1 MKNSNNHKLVKPVQV
16 MWNLLLILVGSIIC
30 AIAVNSILIP
40 QKFLGAGFTGVALLL
55 HYFSNYLPVSVLYF
69 ILNLPFYIL
78 GWFYVGRRFFLY
90 SIPGMVIFSAA
101 LHFINITFTINDK
114 ILAAISA
121 GIIMGSGS
129 GIILRSL
136 GSAGGLDILSV
147 ILLKRFSVRLGSTVL
162 AFNSLIL
169 IFGAISFSL
178 EGALYTLIYIYVNS
192 KVLDVV
198 VMGLSQRK
206 ALMIISEKWEKIAHE
221 IKSKIKRGVT
231 VLDGRGGYSGNYV
244 KVLYTVILMREL
256 PRVKDIARDID
267 PGVFVVV
274 SDTMEVMGNRI
285 GNQPHW

>member
-1 MKNSNNHKLVKPVQV
+1 LKNSIKNKLVKLGQV
-16 MWNLLLILVGSIIC
+16 IWNLLLIFVGSVIC
-30 AIAVNSILIP
+30 AIAVNGILIP
-40 QKFLGAGFTGVALLL
+40 QKFLGGGFTGVALLL
-55 HYFSNYLPVSVLYF
+55 HYLLNYLPISFLYF
-69 ILNLPFYIL
+69 FLNVPLFIL
-78 GWFYVGRRFFLY
+78 GWFYAGRRFFLY
-90 SIPGMVIFSAA
+90 SILGMVVFSIA
-101 LHFINITFTINDK
+101 LEFPTLTFPINDK

-121 GIIMGSGS
+121 GIIMGFGS
-129 GIILRSL
+129 GIVLRSV

-169 IFGAISFSL
+169 IFGAIFLTL

-192 KVLDVV
+192 KVLDIV

-206 ALMIISEKWEKIAHE
+206 AVTIISEEWEKIANE
-221 IKSKIKRGVT
+221 IKLKIKRGVT
-231 VLDGRGGYSGNYV
+231 VLDGRGGFSGNDV
-244 KVLYTVILMREL
+244 KVLYTVISMREL
-256 PRVKDIARDID
+256 PRVKNIARDVD